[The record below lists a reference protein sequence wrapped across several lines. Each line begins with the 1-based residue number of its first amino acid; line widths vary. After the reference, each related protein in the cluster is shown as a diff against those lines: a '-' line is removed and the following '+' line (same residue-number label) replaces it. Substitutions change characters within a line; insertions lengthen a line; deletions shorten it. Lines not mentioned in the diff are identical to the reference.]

1 MCITALS
8 VVALCVCNLS
18 SFDNSFNNQRFSVDI
33 LWFDRNPSGSSLQ
46 LFKCQQWPYGSLLS
60 YFSCEILLNFPIM
73 SFVPEDCMT
82 SFVFHPHLYLLQKF
96 LFILSSL
103 VPQTHICSLS
113 STNSPLFTHF
123 PHADTRG

>member
-1 MCITALS
+1 
-8 VVALCVCNLS
+8 
-18 SFDNSFNNQRFSVDI
+18 
-33 LWFDRNPSGSSLQ
+33 
-46 LFKCQQWPYGSLLS
+46 
-60 YFSCEILLNFPIM
+60 M

-96 LFILSSL
+96 QFILSSL

-123 PHADTRG
+123 PHADTRGLRASLNVQVVMTTMSAALNATLRV